1 MLRLAAISLRGRPDQ
16 AEQVRRFGA
25 SHRFV
30 LDYVVEEVLAG
41 LPPETQDFLLRTS
54 ILDRLCGALCDAVTG
69 RSDGQARLEELE
81 RANLL
86 IIPLDDERR
95 WYRYHALFA
104 EVLRARLRILHPGRA
119 ARPPRAGGGLACRAG
134 R

>member
-1 MLRLAAISLRGRPDQ
+1 M
-16 AEQVRRFGA
+16 RRFGA
-25 SHRFV
+25 SHRYI

-41 LPPETQDFLLRTS
+41 LPRESQEFLLRTS
-54 ILDRLCGALCDAVTG
+54 ILERLCGPLCEAVAG
-69 RSDGQARLEELE
+69 GGDGQARLEELE

-104 EVLRARLRILHPGRA
+104 EILRARLRTLHPDEVAELHATSVGL
-119 ARPPRAGGGLACRAG
+119 ARGAGG
-134 R
+134 